1 MYKNEFEKALNSN
14 QLFSSYLFYGE
25 SDYLVN
31 YYTELL
37 SLKHST
43 SKEDITKIY
52 FSDYKFD
59 YCKQV
64 ISQLGLFGGNNVLVI
79 KTDKKIPKKEL
90 DFLIKQ
96 CKDMDNSFLIVCGYG
111 DKTFTTMA
119 KSFTKKTDGAVV
131 RLFDPYPNE
140 IATILKNEAIKKKLN
155 IDIPELMHLYN
166 THKQNLTNAVNDLDK
181 LSVYSEQHIS
191 TSMIDLY
198 CFGSSALNL
207 EDFIY
212 DLLNG
217 KNIID
222 DIELL
227 EEDGAE
233 PITVINQITSTLTG
247 LFNFNS
253 FIKLNGFVDSKAILG
268 YKLPKNI
275 EEKRARLSIKI
286 APKNYNRIFD
296 ILFDAELKLKT
307 DSKIDKKSLFIATL
321 LKISSSI

>member
-52 FSDYKFD
+52 FNDYKFD

-119 KSFTKKTDGAVV
+119 KSFTKKTDSAVV

-166 THKQNLTNAVNDLDK
+166 THKQNLTNTVNDLDK
-181 LSVYSEQHIS
+181 LSVYSEQQIS

-286 APKNYNRIFD
+286 TPKNYNRIFD